1 MAATTVNAVRLK
13 MLYSGGSER
22 TYTFDEVTTDAL
34 SSIKA
39 KVMTIN
45 AELANDESTIGA
57 AMKATFVDDN
67 NDDNI
72 LEPLTKITSANYTTT
87 TTEVIYDGQ

>member
-22 TYTFDEVTTDAL
+22 TYTFDDVSTEAL
-34 SSIKA
+34 DSVKA

-45 AELANDESTIGA
+45 TALADAGSTIGA
-57 AMKATFVDDN
+57 ALKATFVDDN